1 MFLDLYFL
9 AVNVIQMKIV
19 WANKVPVVNKTQVI
33 KKLKALLIS
42 LNSLQPSKERQ
53 SRSATASRARL
64 QIYSFCESGPRQGG
78 LVPKHATHSR
88 SWTTVPFLLMLV
100 MKDLHRKTNASPT
113 QKMTAS
119 KLRMRRTT

>member
-53 SRSATASRARL
+53 SRSATASRAR
-64 QIYSFCESGPRQGG
+64 
-78 LVPKHATHSR
+78 
-88 SWTTVPFLLMLV
+88 
-100 MKDLHRKTNASPT
+100 
-113 QKMTAS
+113 
-119 KLRMRRTT
+119 

>member
-42 LNSLQPSKERQ
+42 LNSLQLSKERQ
-53 SRSATASRARL
+53 SRSATASRAR
-64 QIYSFCESGPRQGG
+64 
-78 LVPKHATHSR
+78 
-88 SWTTVPFLLMLV
+88 
-100 MKDLHRKTNASPT
+100 
-113 QKMTAS
+113 
-119 KLRMRRTT
+119 